1 MKKTLLIAIL
11 SCLISSVFTQDF
23 KINSAESVVEFNY
36 VSEEAVGTIKG
47 VSGKIHFDVTT
58 PLASY
63 FEVNADIKS
72 INTSNKTRDKHLN
85 AADFFYTEKYPYI
98 SFKSESLSVNEKNFI
113 LVGALSIKEIS
124 KKEEIKFTYENKVFV
139 GRMVIYSNDYGIK
152 EQKTREKSKILVK
165 ITVPIF

>member
-1 MKKTLLIAIL
+1 MNFQLLKAQDTQFSMYDASSTVLNPALAGTDKESKLRAVSQYRTQYSSLGNNYITTSIA
-11 SCLISSVFTQDF
+11 V
-23 KINSAESVVEFNY
+23 
-36 VSEEAVGTIKG
+36 
-47 VSGKIHFDVTT
+47 
-58 PLASY
+58 
-63 FEVNADIKS
+63 
-72 INTSNKTRDKHLN
+72 DKPIID
-85 AADFFYTEKYPYI
+85 DFFYTEKYPYI

>member
-1 MKKTLLIAIL
+1 MR
-11 SCLISSVFTQDF
+11 
-23 KINSAESVVEFNY
+23 N
-36 VSEEAVGTIKG
+36 
-47 VSGKIHFDVTT
+47 
-58 PLASY
+58 PLY
-63 FEVNADIKS
+63 LF
-72 INTSNKTRDKHLN
+72 
-85 AADFFYTEKYPYI
+85 
-98 SFKSESLSVNEKNFI
+98 NEKNFI